1 MGNVTRTQKFRNQTQ
16 RLQSVAQVIL
26 PADGSQSQRIAAL
39 GERLFLMTLAAF
51 DVDGQGSHPG
61 NEKLALACG
70 VKSRQAVNK
79 IADRLEAKK
88 LIEILEIGNGRGK
101 ATVYRIC
108 YEDARFPAPKSNP
121 KPATQALPFSGDK
134 PATPAASVFEINP
147 QRTDRK
153 PATRNPETRNAGG
166 DYGFNTRIKY
176 SDTTNTGSPDGSQI
190 VPPRNRKQKS
200 RTYNPAKVT
209 SDDHLARFERNMR
222 LAGLPVDNVTASE
235 VRGRLN

>member
-26 PADGSQSQRIAAL
+26 PADGSQRQRIAAL

-51 DVDGQGSHPG
+51 DVDGEGSHPG

-121 KPATQALPFSGDK
+121 KPAT
-134 PATPAASVFEINP
+134 PAASVSEINP